1 MSTLAERRKTGD
13 ILSIFKFI
21 KRYERIKRFVGVC
34 NRDNKKLQLQIEGKW
49 NQRDVRQIFFAV
61 WLTTGMI

>member
-1 MSTLAERRKTGD
+1 MSTLAERRKTED

-21 KRYERIKRFVGVC
+21 KRYERIKRFLGVC

-49 NQRDVRQIFFAV
+49 NQRDIRQIFFSV